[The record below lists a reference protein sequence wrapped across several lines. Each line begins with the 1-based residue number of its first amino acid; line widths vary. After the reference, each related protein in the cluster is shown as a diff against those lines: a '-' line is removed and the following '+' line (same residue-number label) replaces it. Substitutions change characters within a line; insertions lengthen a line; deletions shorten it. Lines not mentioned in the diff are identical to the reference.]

1 MDAATR
7 ARVQGL
13 GRRPSKAPNRS
24 ALRTFFTS
32 NCMEPGRDLD
42 KYGVFLAT
50 GDLAEVKADFANRV
64 ARYTALASE
73 SSAPAGT
80 STGTPA
86 VPLSPEA
93 AAAQELYTL
102 TWGPT
107 LAHVPVD
114 GGDLS
119 GTHALSHAIST
130 KPALDFEY
138 AQLLYDAGGEI
149 NNRNR
154 YGGTDGCTRIAQ
166 IWTPND
172 RSVVARACEAM
183 KWFLDHGGN
192 VDIADG
198 DGMTPALHG
207 GRTKRVVPAL
217 SKLVAERTA
226 SVRRVPMGRLLCA
239 WCKVARYCAPETRT
253 CQKID
258 WPHHRSTGVKVTDR
272 D

>member
-1 MDAATR
+1 MKTQETLKGAESQR
-7 ARVQGL
+7 
-13 GRRPSKAPNRS
+13 
-24 ALRTFFTS
+24 LRTFFTS

-93 AAAQELYTL
+93 AAVQELYTL

-107 LAHVPVD
+107 LVRVYGLLGLLRIIYPARATRHLAVARFLIDEAHVPVD

-154 YGGTDGCTRIAQ
+154 YGGTSPSYHQ
-166 IWTPND
+166 
-172 RSVVARACEAM
+172 
-183 KWFLDHGGN
+183 
-192 VDIADG
+192 
-198 DGMTPALHG
+198 
-207 GRTKRVVPAL
+207 
-217 SKLVAERTA
+217 
-226 SVRRVPMGRLLCA
+226 
-239 WCKVARYCAPETRT
+239 YC
-253 CQKID
+253 
-258 WPHHRSTGVKVTDR
+258 G
-272 D
+272 